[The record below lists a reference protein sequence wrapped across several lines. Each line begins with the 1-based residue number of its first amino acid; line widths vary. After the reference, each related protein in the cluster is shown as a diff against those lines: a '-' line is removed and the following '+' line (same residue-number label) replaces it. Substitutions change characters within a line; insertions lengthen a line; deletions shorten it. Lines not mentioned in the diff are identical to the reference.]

1 MLDDFNYSE
10 QTAENIQKMNA
21 RQSLRLKD
29 IVDVYMLMYD
39 VKETNAAVDSKTI
52 KVYTISSSSWL
63 VGDKHGVD
71 GDEIEIGNRQQVAL
85 LRELR
90 FASFVL
96 TSDVVATA
104 TSGGVYAY
112 GGAFF
117 GNVKPKDGASYTID
131 FGSGKCAF
139 EALATGSDV
148 PYKQNV

>member
-1 MLDDFNYSE
+1 M
-10 QTAENIQKMNA
+10 
-21 RQSLRLKD
+21 
-29 IVDVYMLMYD
+29 
-39 VKETNAAVDSKTI
+39 
-52 KVYTISSSSWL
+52 
-63 VGDKHGVD
+63 
-71 GDEIEIGNRQQVAL
+71 AL

-104 TSGGVYAY
+104 TSGGDYAY

-117 GNVKPKDGASYTID
+117 GNVKSKDGTSYTID
-131 FGSGKCAF
+131 FGSGKRAF

>member
-1 MLDDFNYSE
+1 M
-10 QTAENIQKMNA
+10 
-21 RQSLRLKD
+21 
-29 IVDVYMLMYD
+29 
-39 VKETNAAVDSKTI
+39 
-52 KVYTISSSSWL
+52 
-63 VGDKHGVD
+63 
-71 GDEIEIGNRQQVAL
+71 AL

-117 GNVKPKDGASYTID
+117 GKVKSKDGTSYTID
-131 FGSGKCAF
+131 FGSGKRAF

>member
-1 MLDDFNYSE
+1 M
-10 QTAENIQKMNA
+10 
-21 RQSLRLKD
+21 
-29 IVDVYMLMYD
+29 
-39 VKETNAAVDSKTI
+39 DSKTI

-104 TSGGVYAY
+104 TSGGDYAY

-117 GNVKPKDGASYTID
+117 GNVKSAKGTSYTI
-131 FGSGKCAF
+131 FGSGKRAF
-139 EALATGSDV
+139 EALATGSKV

>member
-1 MLDDFNYSE
+1 
-10 QTAENIQKMNA
+10 MNA

-39 VKETNAAVDSKTI
+39 VKETNVTVDSKTI

-63 VGDKHGVD
+63 VGNKHGVD

-104 TSGGVYAY
+104 TSGGDYAY

-117 GNVKPKDGASYTID
+117 GNVKSKDGTSYTID
-131 FGSGKCAF
+131 FGSGKRAF

-148 PYKQNV
+148 PYKRNV